1 MDILDLLSIELNTS
15 MVVAPEEVAPA
26 DGRWWA
32 FTLLVSRLAELPH
45 GALATIRQ
53 HKKEG

>member
-15 MVVAPEEVAPA
+15 MVVAPDEVAPA

-45 GALATIRQ
+45 GALATRQ
-53 HKKEG
+53 HKKEP

>member
-1 MDILDLLSIELNTS
+1 VDILDLLSIELNTS
-15 MVVAPEEVAPA
+15 MVVAPDEVAPA

-45 GALATIRQ
+45 GALATRQ
-53 HKKEG
+53 HKKEP